1 MNLHADLALQLGPLD
16 LSVQLDA
23 TPAEIVAVV
32 GPNGAGKTT
41 LLRALAGL
49 VPIAQGRVTLGD
61 LVLDDTET
69 GTHRPPER
77 RPVAVVFQ
85 DYLLFPHLSAL
96 DNVAYGLRAGG
107 ARRSEAREASRKW
120 LARVGLAD
128 YEKDRPRALS
138 GGQAQRVA
146 LARALATQPSLL
158 LLDEPLAAID
168 AGAKSELRRELRAQ
182 LAESTAV
189 RVLVTHDPV
198 DAMAVCDRLVV
209 LEGGRVTQQG
219 LMSDVTARP
228 RSPWVAALVGLNLYQ
243 GTASEGTIT
252 LTDGRHLSVASALS
266 GPAFALVHPR
276 AVALHRSQ
284 PQGSARNVWMT
295 DAGGLHFE
303 GDRVRVQLT
312 GSPPIVAE
320 VTPAA
325 AAELRL
331 RDGGP
336 VWVSLKATEIEV
348 YPA

>member
-1 MNLHADLALQLGPLD
+1 MSLHAELALRLGPLD
-16 LSVQLDA
+16 MSVQIEA
-23 TPAEIVAVV
+23 TPAEIVGVV

-41 LLRALAGL
+41 LLGALAGL
-49 VPIAQGRVTLGD
+49 VPIAHGRITLGD
-61 LVLDDTET
+61 LVLEDTDS
-69 GTHRPPER
+69 GTRLPPER

-96 DNVAYGLRAGG
+96 DNVAYGVRARG
-107 ARRSEAREASRKW
+107 ARRSEAREISRHW
-120 LARVGLAD
+120 LGRVGLAD
-128 YEKDRPRALS
+128 HERSRPGALS

-158 LLDEPLAAID
+158 LLDEPLSAID
-168 AGAKSELRRELRAQ
+168 AGAKAELRRELRAQ
-182 LAESTAV
+182 LADSGAV
-189 RVLVTHDPV
+189 RVMVTHDPV

-219 LMSDVTARP
+219 LMSEVTARP
-228 RSPWVAALVGLNLYQ
+228 RSPWVAALVGLNLYE
-243 GTASEGTIT
+243 GTAGGGAIT
-252 LTDGRHLSVASALS
+252 VADGRSLSVASALH

-284 PQGSARNVWMT
+284 PEGSARNVWMAE
-295 DAGGLHFE
+295 AGGLDFQ
-303 GDRVRVQLT
+303 GDRVRVQVN

-325 AAELRL
+325 AAELHL

>member
-1 MNLHADLALQLGPLD
+1 MSLQADLALQLGPLD
-16 LSVQLDA
+16 LSVQMEA
-23 TPAEIVAVV
+23 TPSEIVAVV

-41 LLRALAGL
+41 LLRGLAGL
-49 VPIAQGRVTLGD
+49 VPIAHGRVTLGE
-61 LVLDDTET
+61 LVLDDTEQRI
-69 GTHRPPER
+69 HLDPER

-85 DYLLFPHLSAL
+85 EYLLFPHLSAL
-96 DNVAYGLRAGG
+96 DNVAYGLRARG
-107 ARRSEAREASRKW
+107 ARRAESREAARAW

-128 YEKDRPRALS
+128 HERSRPGSLS

-146 LARALATQPSLL
+146 LARALATQPALL

-168 AGAKSELRRELRAQ
+168 AGAKAELRRELRAQ
-182 LAESTAV
+182 LAESSAV

-198 DAMAVCDRLVV
+198 DAIAVCDRLVV

-219 LMSDVTARP
+219 LVSEVTARP

-243 GTASEGTIT
+243 GAASGGAIT
-252 LTDGRHLSVASALS
+252 LPGGHCLSVANALQ

-276 AVALHRSQ
+276 AVALHRNQ
-284 PQGSARNVWMT
+284 PEGSARNVWMAE
-295 DAGGLHFE
+295 AGGLDFQ
-303 GDRVRVQLT
+303 GDRVRLQVT
-312 GSPPIVAE
+312 GSLPIVAE

-325 AAELRL
+325 AAELHL

>member
-1 MNLHADLALQLGPLD
+1 MSLHADLALQLGPLD
-16 LSVQLDA
+16 LSVQIDVA
-23 TPAEIVAVV
+23 STEIVAVV

-49 VPIAQGRVTLGD
+49 VPITHGRVTLGG
-61 LVLDDTET
+61 LVLDDTDA
-69 GTHRPPER
+69 GTHLPPER

-85 DYLLFPHLSAL
+85 DYLLFPHLNAV
-96 DNVAYGLRAGG
+96 DNVAYGLRARG
-107 ARRSEAREASRKW
+107 ARKSDAREVSRHW

-128 YEKDRPRALS
+128 HERSRPADLS

-168 AGAKSELRRELRAQ
+168 AGAKAELRRELRAQ
-182 LAESTAV
+182 LADSDAV

-219 LMSDVTARP
+219 PMSEVTARP
-228 RSPWVAALVGLNLYQ
+228 RSPWVAALVGLNLYE
-243 GTASEGTIT
+243 GTAGGGTIT
-252 LTDGRHLSVASALS
+252 LKDGRHLSVATALQ

-276 AVALHRSQ
+276 AVALHRSE
-284 PQGSARNVWMT
+284 PQGSARNVWLAE
-295 DAGGLHFE
+295 AGDLHFE
-303 GDRVRVQLT
+303 GDRVRVQIT
-312 GSPPIVAE
+312 GALPIVAE

-336 VWVSLKATEIEV
+336 VWVSLKATEIEI

>member
-1 MNLHADLALQLGPLD
+1 MSLHAELSLGLGSLD
-16 LSVQLDA
+16 LSVRIDA
-23 TPAEIVAVV
+23 TPDEIIAVV

-49 VPIAQGRVTLGD
+49 VPIERGRVTLGD
-61 LVLDDTET
+61 LVLDDTES
-69 GTHRPPER
+69 GAHLAPEH

-96 DNVAYGLRAGG
+96 DNVAYGLRARG
-107 ARRSEAREASRKW
+107 ARRAQARESSRQW

-128 YEKDRPRALS
+128 HERTRPGALS

-146 LARALATQPSLL
+146 LARALATEPSLL

-168 AGAKSELRRELRAQ
+168 AAAKAELRRQLRAR
-182 LAESTAV
+182 LADSGGV

-198 DAMAVCDRLVV
+198 DAMAIGDRLVV

-219 LMSDVTARP
+219 PISEVTARP
-228 RSPWVAALVGLNLYQ
+228 RSPWVAALVGLNLY
-243 GTASEGTIT
+243 EGAAR
-252 LTDGRHLSVASALS
+252 GGSVALAGGRSLTIAGELH
-266 GPAFALVHPR
+266 GPAFVLVHPR
-276 AVALHRSQ
+276 AVSLHRS
-284 PQGSARNVWMT
+284 PPEGSARNVWKA
-295 DAGGLHFE
+295 DVGSLDFE
-303 GDRVRVQLT
+303 GDRVRVQVVGTL
-312 GSPPIVAE
+312 PIVAE

-336 VWVSLKATEIEV
+336 VWVSVKATEVDV

>member
-1 MNLHADLALQLGPLD
+1 MSLHADLALQLGPLD
-16 LSVQLDA
+16 LSVQIDA

-49 VPIAQGRVTLGD
+49 VPIAHGRVTLGD
-61 LVLDDTET
+61 LVLDDTNV
-69 GTHRPPER
+69 GTHLPPER

-96 DNVAYGLRAGG
+96 DNVAYGLRARG
-107 ARRSEAREASRKW
+107 ARRSEARQVSRQW

-128 YEKDRPRALS
+128 HEGSRPGALS

-168 AGAKSELRRELRAQ
+168 AGAKAELRRELRAQ
-182 LAESTAV
+182 LAESGAV

-219 LMSDVTARP
+219 LMSEVTARP

-243 GTASEGTIT
+243 GAASGGSIT
-252 LTDGRHLSVASALS
+252 LPGGRCLSVANAPH

-276 AVALHRSQ
+276 AVTLHRNQ
-284 PQGSARNVWMT
+284 PEGSARNVWMAQ
-295 DAGGLHFE
+295 AGGLHFE
-303 GDRVRVQLT
+303 GDRVRVQVT

-325 AAELRL
+325 AADLHL

-336 VWVSLKATEIEV
+336 VWVSVKATEIEV